1 MSPSLDPTVQP
12 IVTIILSE
20 SNELREGEQMPLAR
34 ADALFKILD
43 ETRHTEREQPGYRGR
58 AYDKTKFRID
68 FTFRGKAD
76 NYEGRQDFGDGDGS
90 LIDHIQEYHEYYSNN
105 ESHKNYV
112 ILNEGAERWAQE
124 QAEREMLL
132 TEFVPYMRLHC
143 NLYEQERTAADML
156 ESGAELTAAQT
167 AYFNA
172 VISYVGDCRK
182 KLNAGDYDLP
192 AAPQPSDFS
201 QEATETEAYK
211 DYVREELA
219 QEAAAAEMTLEEY
232 ADNGYEQGEQPI
244 DAQEQQEV
252 TAVKYYPINEG
263 AARRAND
270 ANSFRVYTPGSA
282 TSAYR
287 QMVDKAAEL
296 AQQQKKRVDSMH
308 YERID
313 QLLDT
318 YARRLAENMN
328 NSYAIEA
335 RVPSILIAGGS
346 NFPVRKKEKQN
357 AARDRNMEDWQDV
370 QGILDKI
377 RSTGMGGISADDP
390 QAVAKLEAKLA
401 DLETAQEIM
410 KGVNAYYRKH
420 GTLEGCTLIKPEQ
433 IKELQEGMAQ
443 SWHLEKNKP
452 FQSFV
457 LSNNNAEIGRIRGRI
472 EQLKQHDEKSFVGWK
487 FDGGRVE
494 ANKTDNRLQIFFDK
508 KPDEV
513 ARTELKANGFKW
525 SPRAGAW
532 QRQLNDNAYSAAGY
546 VSCIQPATGEK
557 PLDLQRKAQR
567 QQATLTPH
575 KVELQEASPVIDLEE
590 LLDEAKDRIEEKA
603 AIEGEAAAPKAPA
616 PIVPSVKREELPKDK
631 DELEAHLAA
640 RIETLVS
647 DFALDPDKLM
657 EHIRFTARFHKY
669 SSRNLM
675 LIAEQ
680 YPEASFIASF
690 SKFAKGIPDKNGV
703 PLTDKDCSVKKG
715 ERAIYIYGYRST
727 EYVVDPD
734 TGRELAVRHLSDKL
748 AARARDEGW
757 EKRTRTYYPIV
768 PVFDISQTNTPP
780 EVYPAV
786 MGFGGTEN
794 RDADAQFRAAKN
806 YAENVLGCSVEICDM
821 GERKATVRGNF
832 TPSEN
837 AIRISSMLSGDG
849 ALSTLLHE
857 IGHAE
862 LHADAEYLKDKPLSQ
877 IELEADML
885 AVMYEDH
892 LGIAQTDARKAH
904 LHSHYTRYLEQLRAE
919 QGEGYDL
926 LGKDSPFEHVVAK
939 YQERI
944 ELFDEFQR
952 LQEDFDLEAKAAQ
965 SRAVAVA
972 PEMKPAETE
981 NRSAKTSGTKL

>member
-1 MSPSLDPTVQP
+1 MSYRVFFDMDGT
-12 IVTIILSE
+12 
-20 SNELREGEQMPLAR
+20 LAR
-34 ADALFKILD
+34 FHAENNYL
-43 ETRHTEREQPGYRGR
+43 ERM
-58 AYDKTKFRID
+58 
-68 FTFRGKAD
+68 
-76 NYEGRQDFGDGDGS
+76 YE
-90 LIDHIQEYHEYYSNN
+90 
-105 ESHKNYV
+105 
-112 ILNEGAERWAQE
+112 
-124 QAEREMLL
+124 
-132 TEFVPYMRLHC
+132 
-143 NLYEQERTAADML
+143 
-156 ESGAELTAAQT
+156 
-167 AYFNA
+167 
-172 VISYVGDCRK
+172 
-182 KLNAGDYDLP
+182 
-192 AAPQPSDFS
+192 PSFFS
-201 QEATETEAYK
+201 
-211 DYVREELA
+211 ELA
-219 QEAAAAEMTLEEY
+219 PYENSVEAAA
-232 ADNGYEQGEQPI
+232 
-244 DAQEQQEV
+244 
-252 TAVKYYPINEG
+252 K
-263 AARRAND
+263 
-270 ANSFRVYTPGSA
+270 
-282 TSAYR
+282 
-287 QMVDKAAEL
+287 
-296 AQQQKKRVDSMH
+296 
-308 YERID
+308 
-313 QLLDT
+313 
-318 YARRLAENMN
+318 LAEGGEAEVFVI
-328 NSYAIEA
+328 SSVIEGYPPGDCA
-335 RVPSILIAGGS
+335 EQKHAWLDEHLPMIDRAHRI
-346 NFPVRKKEKQN
+346 FPP
-357 AARDRNMEDWQDV
+357 
-370 QGILDKI
+370 
-377 RSTGMGGISADDP
+377 MG
-390 QAVAKLEAKLA
+390 
-401 DLETAQEIM
+401 
-410 KGVNAYYRKH
+410 
-420 GTLEGCTLIKPEQ
+420 
-433 IKELQEGMAQ
+433 
-443 SWHLEKNKP
+443 
-452 FQSFV
+452 
-457 LSNNNAEIGRIRGRI
+457 
-472 EQLKQHDEKSFVGWK
+472 
-487 FDGGRVE
+487 
-494 ANKTDNRLQIFFDK
+494 ANKTEYVPEGVRADDVLVDDYNKNL
-508 KPDEV
+508 EEW
-513 ARTELKANGFKW
+513 RT
-525 SPRAGAW
+525 AGGTSVTFV
-532 QRQLNDNAYSAAGY
+532 NDINDRGLVGKRWEGERVYYSASAEDTAARLGD
-546 VSCIQPATGEK
+546 IA
-557 PLDLQRKAQR
+557 
-567 QQATLTPH
+567 

-603 AIEGEAAAPKAPA
+603 AIEGEAAAPQAPA
-616 PIVPSVKREELPKDK
+616 PTVPTVKREELPKDK

-680 YPEASFIASF
+680 YPTASFIASF

-748 AARARDEGW
+748 AARARAEGW

-862 LHADAEYLKDKPLSQ
+862 LHADEEYLKDKPLSQ

-885 AVMYEDH
+885 AIMYEDH

-904 LHSHYTRYLEQLRAE
+904 LHAHYTRYLEQLRAE

-965 SRAVAVA
+965 SRAVAVS
-972 PEMKPAETE
+972 PEMKPAESE
-981 NRSAKTSGTKL
+981 NRSAKSGGTKI

>member
-1 MSPSLDPTVQP
+1 MSYRVFIDMDGTLARFHAENNYLERMYEPSFFSELAPYENAVEAAAKLAVGGEAEVYVISSVIEGYPPGDCAEQKHAWLDEHLPMIDRAHRIFPPMGANKTEYVPEGVRADDVLVDDYNKNLEEWQSAGGTSVKFVNDINDRGLVGKRWEGERVYYSASAEDTAARLGEIANIAQEKVTQEHRQTKSLSPSLDPTVQP
-12 IVTIILSE
+12 IVTIIWSE

-182 KLNAGDYDLP
+182 KLNAGDYELP
-192 AAPQPSDFS
+192 DPPQLSNFS
-201 QEATETEAYK
+201 QEAAET
-211 DYVREELA
+211 
-219 QEAAAAEMTLEEY
+219 
-232 ADNGYEQGEQPI
+232 
-244 DAQEQQEV
+244 
-252 TAVKYYPINEG
+252 
-263 AARRAND
+263 
-270 ANSFRVYTPGSA
+270 
-282 TSAYR
+282 
-287 QMVDKAAEL
+287 
-296 AQQQKKRVDSMH
+296 
-308 YERID
+308 
-313 QLLDT
+313 
-318 YARRLAENMN
+318 
-328 NSYAIEA
+328 
-335 RVPSILIAGGS
+335 
-346 NFPVRKKEKQN
+346 
-357 AARDRNMEDWQDV
+357 
-370 QGILDKI
+370 
-377 RSTGMGGISADDP
+377 
-390 QAVAKLEAKLA
+390 
-401 DLETAQEIM
+401 
-410 KGVNAYYRKH
+410 
-420 GTLEGCTLIKPEQ
+420 
-433 IKELQEGMAQ
+433 
-443 SWHLEKNKP
+443 
-452 FQSFV
+452 
-457 LSNNNAEIGRIRGRI
+457 
-472 EQLKQHDEKSFVGWK
+472 
-487 FDGGRVE
+487 
-494 ANKTDNRLQIFFDK
+494 
-508 KPDEV
+508 
-513 ARTELKANGFKW
+513 
-525 SPRAGAW
+525 
-532 QRQLNDNAYSAAGY
+532 
-546 VSCIQPATGEK
+546 
-557 PLDLQRKAQR
+557 
-567 QQATLTPH
+567 
-575 KVELQEASPVIDLEE
+575 EASPVIDLEE

-603 AIEGEAAAPKAPA
+603 AIEGEAVAPQAPV
-616 PIVPSVKREELPKDK
+616 PTVPSIKREELPKDK

-647 DFALDPDKLM
+647 GFALDPDKLM

-675 LIAEQ
+675 LIAAQ
-680 YPEASFIASF
+680 YPTASFVTSF
-690 SKFAKGIPDKNGV
+690 SRFAKGIPDDRGV
-703 PLTDKDCSVKKG
+703 PLTDKNCSVKKG

-786 MGFGGTEN
+786 MGFGGTAN

-972 PEMKPAETE
+972 PEMKPAESE
-981 NRSAKTSGTKL
+981 NRSAKTSGTKI

>member
-1 MSPSLDPTVQP
+1 MSYRVFIGMDGTLARFHAENNYLERMYEPSFFSELAPYENAVDTATKLAEGGEAEVYVISAVIEGYPPGDCAEQKHAWLDEHLPMIDRAHRIFPPMGANKTEYVP
-12 IVTIILSE
+12 EGVRADDLLVDDYNKNLEEWRTAGGTSVKFVNDINDRGLVGK
-20 SNELREGEQMPLAR
+20 RWEGERVYYSASAEDTAAR
-34 ADALFKILD
+34 LGDI
-43 ETRHTEREQPGYRGR
+43 
-58 AYDKTKFRID
+58 
-68 FTFRGKAD
+68 GKAD
-76 NYEGRQDFGDGDGS
+76 RIVIYQTNDRELVFEPYERLQKMGKKVGAQNYRRVYSGILQKGETLGDIYERFNINLPNDYKARS
-90 LIDHIQEYHEYYSNN
+90 LSISDVVVLQRGGKVSAH
-105 ESHKNYV
+105 YV
-112 ILNEGAERWAQE
+112 DSVG
-124 QAEREMLL
+124 
-132 TEFVPYMRLHC
+132 
-143 NLYEQERTAADML
+143 
-156 ESGAELTAAQT
+156 
-167 AYFNA
+167 
-172 VISYVGDCRK
+172 YV
-182 KLNAGDYDLP
+182 DLP
-192 AAPQPSDFS
+192 NFLEPAP
-201 QEATETEAYK
+201 
-211 DYVREELA
+211 
-219 QEAAAAEMTLEEY
+219 
-232 ADNGYEQGEQPI
+232 
-244 DAQEQQEV
+244 
-252 TAVKYYPINEG
+252 
-263 AARRAND
+263 
-270 ANSFRVYTPGSA
+270 
-282 TSAYR
+282 
-287 QMVDKAAEL
+287 
-296 AQQQKKRVDSMH
+296 
-308 YERID
+308 
-313 QLLDT
+313 
-318 YARRLAENMN
+318 
-328 NSYAIEA
+328 
-335 RVPSILIAGGS
+335 
-346 NFPVRKKEKQN
+346 
-357 AARDRNMEDWQDV
+357 
-370 QGILDKI
+370 
-377 RSTGMGGISADDP
+377 
-390 QAVAKLEAKLA
+390 
-401 DLETAQEIM
+401 
-410 KGVNAYYRKH
+410 
-420 GTLEGCTLIKPEQ
+420 
-433 IKELQEGMAQ
+433 
-443 SWHLEKNKP
+443 
-452 FQSFV
+452 
-457 LSNNNAEIGRIRGRI
+457 
-472 EQLKQHDEKSFVGWK
+472 
-487 FDGGRVE
+487 
-494 ANKTDNRLQIFFDK
+494 
-508 KPDEV
+508 
-513 ARTELKANGFKW
+513 
-525 SPRAGAW
+525 
-532 QRQLNDNAYSAAGY
+532 
-546 VSCIQPATGEK
+546 
-557 PLDLQRKAQR
+557 
-567 QQATLTPH
+567 
-575 KVELQEASPVIDLEE
+575 ELQEASPVIDLEE

-603 AIEGEAAAPKAPA
+603 AIEGEAVAPQAPA
-616 PIVPSVKREELPKDK
+616 PTVPSVKREELPKDK

-647 DFALDPDKLM
+647 GFALDPDKLM

-680 YPEASFIASF
+680 YPTASFIASF

-862 LHADAEYLKDKPLSQ
+862 LHADEEYLKDKPLSQ

-885 AVMYEDH
+885 AIMYEDH

-972 PEMKPAETE
+972 PEMKPAESE
-981 NRSAKTSGTKL
+981 NRSAKTSGTKI